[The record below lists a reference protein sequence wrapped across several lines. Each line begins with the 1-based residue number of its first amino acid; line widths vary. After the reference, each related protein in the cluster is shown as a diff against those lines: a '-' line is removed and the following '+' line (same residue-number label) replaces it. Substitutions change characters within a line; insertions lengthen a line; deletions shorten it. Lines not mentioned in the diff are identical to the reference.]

1 MNPVVVCVTIG
12 CTLSIIHRNQV
23 VELVTREC
31 TLSIILLSNSSEEV
45 MRGDGMEVVEMDEMM
60 STF

>member
-1 MNPVVVCVTIG
+1 MNQVVVCVNIG

-23 VELVTREC
+23 LELVTREC
-31 TLSIILLSNSSEEV
+31 TLRIILLSNSSEEV
-45 MRGDGMEVVEMDEMM
+45 GRGDGREVVEMDEMM